1 MRVLGI
7 VIYWI
12 GNVLLYGAAAVI
24 AASILYGWYQ
34 NGFGWVQDT
43 LSPFNV
49 WNWLAT
55 VIVLAPGIGL
65 ITLGKKFKAK
75 AERDKLT

>member
-12 GNVLLYGAAAVI
+12 GNVLFYGAAAVI
-24 AASILYGWYQ
+24 AALILYGWYQ

-55 VIVLAPGIGL
+55 VIVLAPGMGL
-65 ITLGKKFKAK
+65 IMLGEKLRAK